1 MSQRSWQN
9 ENINM
14 LTDLEIDEYYKTQ
27 LKYFINP
34 TDKILDMSLNNKQS
48 NVLVDVTDKRI
59 LGVGVYASSV
69 RALSSFDKQVVYS
82 YVFDSMKNITQR
94 NLFSRNKSWRMRV
107 SDDGYG
113 WADSPNIATV
123 EQLHS
128 YMIVN
133 QKVALLDV
141 IHEEL
146 DRFRRVITKGTTTQQ
161 NIYFSK
167 YLEAKQIVDNNIE
180 HDTLLEYPYTTG
192 YAEINNMSLQEAAK
206 RILFQHDSE
215 ASRLA
220 ENENLRLRYSYM
232 VRDETQLENLKLILN
247 SFMTENTKYS
257 NL

>member
-94 NLFSRNKSWRMRV
+94 NLFSRNK
-107 SDDGYG
+107 
-113 WADSPNIATV
+113 
-123 EQLHS
+123 
-128 YMIVN
+128 
-133 QKVALLDV
+133 
-141 IHEEL
+141 
-146 DRFRRVITKGTTTQQ
+146 KG
-161 NIYFSK
+161 
-167 YLEAKQIVDNNIE
+167 
-180 HDTLLEYPYTTG
+180 
-192 YAEINNMSLQEAAK
+192 
-206 RILFQHDSE
+206 
-215 ASRLA
+215 
-220 ENENLRLRYSYM
+220 
-232 VRDETQLENLKLILN
+232 
-247 SFMTENTKYS
+247 
-257 NL
+257 